1 MLAWQATAGHRQ
13 FLFVKTRKPFDL
25 RFLQKA
31 GMAWAI

>member
-1 MLAWQATAGHRQ
+1 MLSKQAAAGNND
-13 FLFVKTRKPFDL
+13 FAKTRKPFDL